1 MSTEKPNM
9 GFWQKVTSTGK
20 IEGTS
25 ITAKVLKKL
34 LDQCISD
41 WLSKHGKSKIPL
53 SKFKAAILTQFDS
66 TILNQYSITLYKN
79 GKTVKVNY
87 KLTKVQ
93 LSDMAKIAFTKPLM
107 SSSFYAAK
115 KKTSMVSKEMKKVIL
130 AGKMEALASFHM
142 MRNHTKEFPTC
153 LACKAVKAFLEW
165 EFHYSPPPKTAT
177 ESSKGNMKFIQMN
190 KVVVEQSDSPPDASI
205 IMDELNEVITK
216 HTINP
221 YFGVWAA
228 GKDKT
233 GGYQEFKIPSDEQM
247 AKSAKSYQ
255 DDDTWLIEEIEDE
268 LDG

>member
-1 MSTEKPNM
+1 MSIEKPNM

-165 EFHYSPPPKTAT
+165 EFHYSPPPKDKVLNVPKIGTFTAEELT
-177 ESSKGNMKFIQMN
+177 EKVKFIQMD
-190 KVVVEQSDSPPDASI
+190 KVVVE
-205 IMDELNEVITK
+205 E
-216 HTINP
+216 
-221 YFGVWAA
+221 
-228 GKDKT
+228 
-233 GGYQEFKIPSDEQM
+233 
-247 AKSAKSYQ
+247 
-255 DDDTWLIEEIEDE
+255 IEETIEEENDE
-268 LDG
+268 HLW